1 MVINN
6 KIFLTNSVIKTEH
19 IAIKFWDSTFYF
31 ILAQMID
38 SIEPLY
44 LKDIEEEKM
53 LMHKYDDIIMTI
65 RTNNK
70 KIDDVVKE
78 INNKG
83 VKLHEEIQEDK

>member
-1 MVINN
+1 
-6 KIFLTNSVIKTEH
+6 
-19 IAIKFWDSTFYF
+19 
-31 ILAQMID
+31 MID

>member
-1 MVINN
+1 
-6 KIFLTNSVIKTEH
+6 
-19 IAIKFWDSTFYF
+19 
-31 ILAQMID
+31 MID

-65 RTNNK
+65 KTNNK

-83 VKLHEEIQEDK
+83 VKLHEEIQEDKKLHTHLNNYNRVV

>member
-1 MVINN
+1 
-6 KIFLTNSVIKTEH
+6 
-19 IAIKFWDSTFYF
+19 
-31 ILAQMID
+31 MID

-83 VKLHEEIQEDK
+83 VKLHEEIQEISEFMSNPSF